1 MPNSERSGLYF
12 QYGCGLSAP
21 DGWLKYDSSPTLRL
35 QRLPLVGP
43 LFARNVRFP
52 DAVQYGDVVA
62 GLPPLADNSADG
74 AYCSHVLEHLALED
88 LRGALRE
95 TLRVLKPNAVFRLV
109 LPDIE
114 YLAKTYL
121 ENDATD
127 AALEFMRTT
136 HLGVEMRPHGIK
148 SFIVN
153 WIGNSKHLWMW
164 DFKALEA
171 ELSKVGFQ
179 DIRRAEFGDGADPA
193 FGARKPGYI
202 RADPSALGLGTARNR
217 LR

>member
-21 DGWLKYDSSPTLRL
+21 NGWLNYDSSPTLRL

-43 LFARNVRFP
+43 LFARSVRFP

-62 GLPPLADNSADG
+62 GLPLADNSADG

-114 YLAKTYL
+114 YLARTYL

-127 AALEFMRTT
+127 AALEFMRRT
-136 HLGVEMRPHGIK
+136 HLGVEMRPRGIK

-171 ELSKVGFQ
+171 ELAKAGFQ
-179 DIRRAEFGDGADPA
+179 DIRRAEFGDSTDPA
-193 FGARKPGYI
+193 FETVELKSRWDNCLGIEAKKP
-202 RADPSALGLGTARNR
+202 S
-217 LR
+217 